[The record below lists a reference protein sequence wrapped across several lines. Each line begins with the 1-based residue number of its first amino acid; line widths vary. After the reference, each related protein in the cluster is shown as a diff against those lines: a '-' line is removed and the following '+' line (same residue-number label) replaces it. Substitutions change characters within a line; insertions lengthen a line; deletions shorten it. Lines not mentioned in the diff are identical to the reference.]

1 MSKESESPTT
11 PATSIHAEKST
22 HQYAQKKGEVVLRDH
37 QYDGIQ
43 EFDQKL
49 PNWWLLTFYAAIVL
63 FVAWWF
69 CYYQLHWFHTDHQRV
84 ISAMTSIQEKKN
96 QELEATLA
104 SLDDLTLV
112 TKWSSDPAILAEGE
126 ATFTA
131 NCIACHGAD
140 LSATMNLNGQKLP
153 LPGLSLVDGAWKYGG
168 KPMEIFRL
176 INEGT
181 PANSPGH
188 NGARMQAW
196 GQVLSPKK
204 VAEVVAFLIAKNP
217 NDFKAIH

>member
-1 MSKESESPTT
+1 MSKEPHS
-11 PATSIHAEKST
+11 ST

-63 FVAWWF
+63 FVTWWF
-69 CYYQLHWFHTDHQRV
+69 CYYQLHWFHNDHQRV
-84 ISAMTSIQEKKN
+84 TMAMNLIQEKKN

-104 SLDDLTLV
+104 RLDDHTLV
-112 TKWSSDPAILAEGE
+112 KQWSSDPAILAAGE
-126 ATFTA
+126 ATYTT

-140 LSATMNLNGQKLP
+140 LSATMTMNGQKLP
-153 LPGLSLVDGAWKYGG
+153 LPGLPLTDGTWKYGS

-176 INEGT
+176 INQGT
-181 PANSPGH
+181 PADSAGH

-204 VAEVVAFLIAKNP
+204 IAEVVAYLIAKNRG
-217 NDFKAIH
+217 DFKAFE